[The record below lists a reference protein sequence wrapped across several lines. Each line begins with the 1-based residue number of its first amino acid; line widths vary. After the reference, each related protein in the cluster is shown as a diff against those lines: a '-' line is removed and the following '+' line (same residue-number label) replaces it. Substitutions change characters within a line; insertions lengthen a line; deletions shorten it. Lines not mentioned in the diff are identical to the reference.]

1 MKKLFFLSCAC
12 VLAACASCTANRE
25 PEVRNVIFLIGDGMG
40 LAQVS
45 LLQVADDYRPGAFE
59 RAEHIALITT
69 RSANNR
75 VTDSAAAGT
84 ALATGSK
91 TDNAT
96 LGLAPDGEP
105 LVPMTVCA
113 QEQGMRTG
121 LVVTS
126 YLHHAT
132 PAAFYAHVSDRGASD
147 SITCQMLASHI
158 DLLFGG
164 GRKALNEPL
173 PSGETRFDAFRAAG
187 YRIALEPAQIDTL
200 SALPALAAVAD
211 KHLPVAAER
220 GDYLPRA
227 TRKALELLADDSPQ
241 GFFLMVEGSQIDMA
255 CHGND
260 APRLLDEMRDFE
272 RTVAVAMDFAD
283 THPGT
288 LVVVTADHETGG
300 LTLPSGKD
308 DFTLPESGVRMEFST
323 GGHSASIVPVY
334 LYGTG
339 SDRICGLMDNTDLAR
354 QLKELISGQQ

>member
-1 MKKLFFLSCAC
+1 MKKLLLLLGVCAS
-12 VLAACASCTANRE
+12 AACAPCSDRE
-25 PEVRNVIFLIGDGMG
+25 PEVRNVIYMIGDGMG

-45 LLQVADDYRPGAFE
+45 MLQIAENYQPTAFD
-59 RAEHIALITT
+59 RAQGIALITT

-84 ALATGSK
+84 ALSTGCK
-91 TDNAT
+91 TNNAA
-96 LGLAPDGEP
+96 LGLDTAGLP

-113 QEQGMRTG
+113 REQGMRTG
-121 LVVTS
+121 LVVTC

-132 PAAFYAHVSDRGASD
+132 PGAFYAHVADRGETAA
-147 SITCQMLASHI
+147 ITCDMVASNI

-164 GRKALNEPL
+164 GRKALNDSL
-173 PSGETRFDAFRAAG
+173 PEGGTRFDAFRAKG
-187 YRIALEPAQIDTL
+187 YRVVSEPEQIDTL
-200 SALPALAAVAD
+200 SGLPVVAAVAD

-220 GDYLPRA
+220 GDYLPQA
-227 TRKALELLADDSPQ
+227 TKKALELLSADNDK

-260 APRLLDEMRDFE
+260 APRVLDEMRDFE
-272 RTVAVAMDFAD
+272 KAVAAAMDFAD

-300 LTLPSGKD
+300 LTLPSGKA
-308 DFTLPESGVRMEFST
+308 DFTLPESGVRTEFST

-339 SDRICGLMDNTDLAR
+339 ADRICGLMDNTDLAK
-354 QLKELISGQQ
+354 QLKAIIAKEK

>member
-1 MKKLFFLSCAC
+1 MKKLFLALGVC
-12 VLAACASCTANRE
+12 VLAACSPACGRE
-25 PEVRNVIFLIGDGMG
+25 PEVRNVIYMIGDGMG

-45 LLQVADDYRPGAFE
+45 MLQIAEDYRPTAFD
-59 RAEHIALITT
+59 RAQGIALIAT

-84 ALATGSK
+84 ALSTGTK
-91 TDNAT
+91 TNNAT
-96 LGLAPDGEP
+96 LGLDTAGRP

-113 QEQGMRTG
+113 REQGMRTG
-121 LVVTS
+121 LVVTC

-132 PAAFYAHVSDRGASD
+132 PGAFYAHVPDRKETEAITRDMAASG
-147 SITCQMLASHI
+147 I

-164 GRKALNEPL
+164 GRKALSDSL
-173 PSGETRFDAFRAAG
+173 PEGGTRLDAFRAKG
-187 YRIALEPAQIDTL
+187 YRVVSQPEQLDTL
-200 SALPALAAVAD
+200 SGLPVVAAVAD
-211 KHLPVAAER
+211 KHLPAAAER

-227 TRKALELLADDSPQ
+227 TKKALELLSADNDQ

-255 CHGND
+255 CHGHD
-260 APRLLDEMRDFE
+260 APRVLDEMRDFE
-272 RTVAVAMDFAD
+272 QAIAVAMDFAD

-308 DFTLPESGVRMEFST
+308 DFTLPESGVRTEFST
-323 GGHSASIVPVY
+323 GGHSATIVPVY

-339 SDRICGLMDNTDLAR
+339 ADRIRGLMDNTDLAK
-354 QLKELISGQQ
+354 QLKAIIAKEK

>member
-1 MKKLFFLSCAC
+1 MKKCFFALGAC
-12 VLAACASCTANRE
+12 LLAACAPSADRE
-25 PEVRNVIFLIGDGMG
+25 PEIRNVVYMIGDGMG

-45 LLQVADDYRPGAFE
+45 LLQIAEDYRPTAFD
-59 RAEHIALITT
+59 RAQGIALITT

-84 ALATGSK
+84 ALSTGTK
-91 TDNAT
+91 TNNAS
-96 LGLAPDGEP
+96 LGIDPAGEP
-105 LVPMTVCA
+105 LVPMSVCA
-113 QEQGMRTG
+113 REQGMRTG
-121 LVVTS
+121 LVVTC

-132 PAAFYAHVSDRGASD
+132 PGAFYAHVSNRSQTD
-147 SITCQMLASHI
+147 SITCDMVRSDI

-164 GRKALNEPL
+164 GRKALNVPL
-173 PSGETRFDAFRAAG
+173 PEGGTRFDALRAKG
-187 YRIALEPAQIDTL
+187 YRVALEPEQIDTL
-200 SALPALAAVAD
+200 SGLPAVAAVAE

-227 TRKALELLADDSPQ
+227 TRKALELLSADNDK

-260 APRLLDEMRDFE
+260 APRVLDEMRDFE
-272 RTVAVAMDFAD
+272 QAVAAAMDFAD

-308 DFTLPESGVRMEFST
+308 DFTLPESGVRTEFST

-339 SDRICGLMDNTDLAR
+339 AGRIRGLMDNTDLAR
-354 QLKELISGQQ
+354 QLKAIIAKEK